1 MPLPIG
7 YTALVQRLRADAGAG
22 VGAPEK
28 TVVEQLR
35 AGGLPLI
42 ASVRAVSDIY
52 AIPLGAAEQRV
63 LATGVWSDVTD
74 AHPRLR

>member
-1 MPLPIG
+1 MPLPPG
-7 YTALVQRLRADAGAG
+7 YTALVQRLAADAGAG
-22 VGAPEK
+22 TPEK
-28 TVVEQLR
+28 AVVERLR

-74 AHPRLR
+74 AHPRLG